1 MLQSLTNDERERE
14 RERRKAFDV
23 VSSTAVRVIFTSR
36 TTADR
41 REKNILS
48 LQHERKRSKE
58 SAELLRVDFDLF
70 FLRALDD
77 FFSSFF
83 FPFSLNIL

>member
-70 FLRALDD
+70 F
-77 FFSSFF
+77 
-83 FPFSLNIL
+83 